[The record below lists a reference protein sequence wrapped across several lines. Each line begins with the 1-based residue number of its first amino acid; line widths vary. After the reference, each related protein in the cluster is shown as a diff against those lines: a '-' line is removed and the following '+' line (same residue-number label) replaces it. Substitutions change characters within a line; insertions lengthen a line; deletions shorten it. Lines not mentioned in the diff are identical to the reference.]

1 MFKNKRGYWV
11 ERVTGAD
18 GKKKTIYA
26 HTPAELEEKLLAY
39 AVGNARQY
47 TFAGVAEE
55 WWSNTEQELAMQTV
69 NSYELSLRDAISYF
83 EESLID
89 SITPADINAYLQ
101 FIARKG
107 YAQGTVR
114 HRKIV
119 LTLIFKYAVINGFCK
134 YNPCR
139 EVSLPKGL
147 KTKKRGCATDEDEQ
161 TVRERD
167 DIWILFSLCFFAGL
181 RRGEALALRPCDID
195 WTRNLIYVRGSIAF
209 ADGGEGIYKEPKTEA
224 GVRAVPMLPKMRER
238 LQACLPL
245 DAQSFFCN
253 RSRVPMSESQLL
265 TRVRGETQRLGLTST
280 PHQFRH
286 SFATLCFERGLSP
299 KATQTI
305 IGHKNL
311 ATTMD
316 IYTDAR
322 ADQLTREASKL
333 FDL

>member
-47 TFAGVAEE
+47 TFEGIAEE
-55 WWSNTEQELAMQTV
+55 WWEQAQKELAIQSLA
-69 NSYELSLRDAISYF
+69 SYDISMREACSF
-83 EESLID
+83 FGSKLITG
-89 SITPADINAYLQ
+89 ITPSDVNAYIQMLSKKKL
-101 FIARKG
+101 AYKTMAKR
-107 YAQGTVR
+107 R
-114 HRKIV
+114 MV
-119 LTLIFKYAVINGFCK
+119 LNLIFRYAVINGKCQF
-134 YNPCR
+134 NPCADVR
-139 EVSLPKGL
+139 IPKGL
-147 KTKKRGCATDEDEQ
+147 QKTKRGCATDEDEQ
-161 TVRERD
+161 TVRENAD
-167 DIWILFSLCFFAGL
+167 VWIFYSLCFFAGL
-181 RRGEALALRPCDID
+181 RKGEALALRPCDVDLNKGIL
-195 WTRNLIYVRGSIAF
+195 TVRGSIAF
-209 ADGGEGIYKEPKTEA
+209 NESGNGVYKAPKTEA
-224 GVRAVPMLPKMRER
+224 GERIIPILPKLKER
-238 LQACLPL
+238 LLAEMPL
-245 DAQSFFCN
+245 ESNSFFCT
-253 RSRVPMSESQLL
+253 RSAIPMTKKAFVSREARERRQF
-265 TRVRGETQRLGLTST
+265 GITST

-299 KATQTI
+299 KTTQTI

-322 ADQLTREASKL
+322 AEQLAREAARL